1 MKHMTHTQVME
12 IRTAI
17 VEDDAETRQMF
28 ARWLRLADGFQCV
41 GEYGDAESAIEEL
54 TRSRPAVI
62 LTDINLPGI
71 NGTELVR
78 RLKPQLPE
86 TQFLMITV
94 YEDGDHIFS
103 ALAAGASGYLLKRTA
118 RDAMLDAI
126 REVHEGGS
134 PITASIARKVV
145 QSFQRPAPSE
155 LVSSALSPRE
165 NEVLQLLA
173 SGYLYKEVA
182 DALQV
187 SVPTV
192 NTYVRRIYEKLNVR
206 SRAQA
211 VAKMQGG

>member
-1 MKHMTHTQVME
+1 MK
-12 IRTAI
+12 IITAI
-17 VEDDAETRQMF
+17 IEDDAETRAMF
-28 ARWLRLADGFQCV
+28 ARWLRMAEGFECV
-41 GEYGDAESAIEEL
+41 GDYGDAESAL
-54 TRSRPAVI
+54 ADLPDLRPEVI

-78 RLKPQLPE
+78 QLKPRMPG

-94 YEDGDHIFS
+94 YEDGDHIFA

-126 REVHEGGS
+126 REVHAGGS
-134 PITASIARKVV
+134 PMTASIARKVV
-145 QSFQRPAPSE
+145 QTFQRPAPAE
-155 LVSSALSPRE
+155 GAGCALSPRE
-165 NEVLQLLA
+165 SEVLHLLA
-173 SGYLYKEVA
+173 GGYLYKEVA
-182 DALQV
+182 EALQL

-211 VAKMQGG
+211 VAKMQGGR

>member
-1 MKHMTHTQVME
+1 MKIT
-12 IRTAI
+12 TAI
-17 VEDDAETRQMF
+17 IEDDAETRAMF
-28 ARWLRLADGFQCV
+28 ARWLRMAEGFECV
-41 GEYGDAESAIEEL
+41 GDYGDAESAL
-54 TRSRPAVI
+54 ADLPDLRPEVI

-78 RLKPQLPE
+78 QLKPRMPG

-94 YEDGDHIFS
+94 YEDGDHIFA

-126 REVHEGGS
+126 REVHAGGS
-134 PITASIARKVV
+134 PMTASIARKVV
-145 QSFQRPAPSE
+145 QTFQRPEPAE
-155 LVSSALSPRE
+155 GAGCALSPRE
-165 NEVLQLLA
+165 SEVLHLLA
-173 SGYLYKEVA
+173 GGYLYKEVA
-182 DALQV
+182 EALQL

-211 VAKMQGG
+211 VAKMQGGR